1 MVTYGLH
8 MLHFYN
14 ILSFLTVLI
23 AENAMIFEAFYNN
36 ESIFFIHLLS
46 FSGLFMHGCEIFKLE
61 IRMSRLL
68 NSKFMAKSLALA
80 VTAVMVSTAH
90 AGKAEQE
97 QIQQLRKEVDALKS
111 LIQQQHQVQQ
121 QQQTQ
126 IEQVKAQPV
135 QIAAVAVKAES
146 PLTGFKTKAGA
157 NVNVYGFVRGDANYI
172 IEGADNDFNSVHTS
186 KGEAEDKLRA
196 TAKTTR
202 IGLDFS
208 TPVESGKV
216 GGKVE
221 VDFASAAENL
231 RIRHAYLTYN
241 DWLFGQTTSN
251 FLSNHAP
258 EMIDFNTN
266 AGGGITRVPLVRYG
280 VKLAPATQLFISAE
294 KGNSTATAF
303 KRTVTDIRNN
313 TGAVIGTKITDED
326 VSSGVKY
333 NLPVL
338 TAKLTQGF
346 AEGKGSASARALV
359 EHYKSETSDDDKMGW
374 GVAAGVNYQVS
385 APLKISA
392 DASHVVGN
400 SNYLYGS
407 NSAFYL
413 NTTNGDIEQNEFN
426 AVQVGATYKFSPNFR
441 SSLAYGAIFA
451 DDDTD
456 YAKLYTAANEKV
468 QQAWINFIYTPVAPI
483 DLGVEYIN
491 GKRDTFA
498 GQSYKDNRVGL
509 MAKYSF

>member
-23 AENAMIFEAFYNN
+23 AENAIIFEAFYNN

-146 PLTGFKTKAGA
+146 PLTGFKSKAGA
-157 NVNVYGFVRGDANYI
+157 NVNLYGFVRGDANYI
-172 IEGADNDFNSVHTS
+172 IEGADDDFNAVHKVNGSGTTDP
-186 KGEAEDKLRA
+186 KLVNDKLRA

-202 IGLDFS
+202 IGLDFN
-208 TPVESGKV
+208 TPVGDAKV

-221 VDFASAAENL
+221 VDFASSTENL

-266 AGGGITRVPLVRYG
+266 LGGGTARVPQVRYG
-280 VKLAPATQLFISAE
+280 FKLAPATQLFVSAE
-294 KGNSTATAF
+294 EA
-303 KRTVTDIRNN
+303 D
-313 TGAVIGTKITDED
+313 
-326 VSSGVKY
+326 SSGTGIKY
-333 NLPVL
+333 SLPNL

-346 AEGKGSASARALV
+346 AEGKGSASARALI
-359 EHYKSETSDDDKMGW
+359 ENYKSTVADDNETGW

-385 APLKISA
+385 APLKVSA
-392 DASHVVGN
+392 DISHVVGN
-400 SNYLYGS
+400 SNYLYGA
-407 NSAFYL
+407 NSAYAV
-413 NTTNGDIEQNEFN
+413 NTTNNSIEQNEFN

-441 SSLAYGAIFA
+441 STLAYGAIFA

-456 YAKLYTAANEKV
+456 YATLNTAGNEKV
-468 QQAWINFIYTPVAPI
+468 QQAWVNFIYTPVAPI